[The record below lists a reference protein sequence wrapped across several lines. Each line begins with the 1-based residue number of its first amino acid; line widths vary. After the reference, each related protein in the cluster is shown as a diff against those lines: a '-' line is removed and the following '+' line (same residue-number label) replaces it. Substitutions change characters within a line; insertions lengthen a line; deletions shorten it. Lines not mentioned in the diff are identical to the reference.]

1 MINKTLAI
9 LAGGKS
15 SRMNYNNKALLS
27 YKERTFIEHIIE
39 AGSDYKEIIIV
50 ANDKRPYEE
59 FGLRVVEDIYKGS
72 GPLSGIHSALKNS
85 HTEYALCIACDMP
98 LTSKE
103 ILNFMGK
110 QENNY
115 EVLIPKCE
123 EFLQPLC
130 CIYSKKIEGKIE
142 ESIKKNENKMQM
154 FIRNLDYKIIE
165 GLNNR
170 QFKEIDFLNIN
181 TPKDFEE
188 LEEI

>member
-39 AGSDYKEIIIV
+39 AGRDYKEIIIV
-50 ANDKRPYEE
+50 ANDKRPYEQ
-59 FGLRVVEDIYKGS
+59 FGLRVVEDVYKGC

-85 HTEYALCIACDMP
+85 TTDYSLCVACDMP

-103 ILNFMGK
+103 ILNFMGNE
-110 QENNY
+110 ENNY

-123 EFLQPLC
+123 NFLQPLC
-130 CIYSKKIEGKIE
+130 CIYSKNIEQKIE
-142 ESIKKNENKMQM
+142 ESIKKKENKMQM
-154 FIRNLDYKIIE
+154 FIKTLDYRIIE

-170 QFKEIDFLNIN
+170 QFQERDFLNIN

>member
-15 SRMNYNNKALLS
+15 SRMNFNNKALLS

-39 AGSDYKEIIIV
+39 AGSEYKEIIIV
-50 ANDKRPYEE
+50 ANDKSPYEQ

-85 HTEYALCIACDMP
+85 NTDYTLCVACDMP

-103 ILNFMGK
+103 ILNFMGNY
-110 QENNY
+110 ENNY

-123 EFLQPLC
+123 KFIQPLC
-130 CIYSKKIEGKIE
+130 SIYYKKIEDKIE
-142 ESIKKNENKMQM
+142 ESIKKNENKIQM
-154 FIRNLDYKIIE
+154 VIRTLDYRIIE

-170 QFKEIDFLNIN
+170 QFENRDFLNVN

-188 LEEI
+188 LEES

>member
-50 ANDKRPYEE
+50 ANDRRAYYQ

-85 HTEYALCIACDMP
+85 DTEYVLCVACDMP

-115 EVLIPKCE
+115 EVLVPKCE
-123 EFLQPLC
+123 RFLQPLC
-130 CIYSKKIEGKIE
+130 SIYSKKLEGKIE
-142 ESIKKNENKMQM
+142 ESIKRNENKMQM
-154 FIRNLDYKIIE
+154 FIRSLDYKIIE
-165 GLNNR
+165 GLSNR
-170 QFKEIDFLNIN
+170 QFEERDFLNIN
-181 TPKDFEE
+181 TPKDFKE
-188 LEEI
+188 LEGF

>member
-50 ANDKRPYEE
+50 ANDRKPYEQ

-85 HTEYALCIACDMP
+85 TTDYVLCVACDMP

-103 ILNFMGK
+103 ILSFMGNY
-110 QENNY
+110 ENNY
-115 EVLIPKCE
+115 EVLIPKCGS
-123 EFLQPLC
+123 FIQPLC
-130 CIYSKKIEGKIE
+130 CIYSKSIENKIE
-142 ESIKKNENKMQM
+142 ESINKNKNKMQM
-154 FIRNLDYKIIE
+154 FIRSLDYKIIE
-165 GLNNR
+165 GLDNR
-170 QFKEIDFLNIN
+170 QFEDRDFLNIN
-181 TPKDFEE
+181 TPKDLKE
-188 LEEI
+188 LEES